1 MAEIKSVWQRIN
13 HEQEMYIGSNFLFDG
28 REGNVEF
35 FCKRDEDPFYYLS
48 KNPNERFLLGISVSK
63 ISYDNKS
70 IAITHTVFDT
80 DNNYRFIKEREPLK
94 VLERIMKHHP
104 HKNIY
109 EREMILLSNK
119 KLKDQ
124 LESKPKSDTKKEKR
138 IKV

>member
-80 DNNYRFIKEREPLK
+80 DNNHRFIKEREPLK
-94 VLERIMKHHP
+94 VLERM
-104 HKNIY
+104 
-109 EREMILLSNK
+109 
-119 KLKDQ
+119 
-124 LESKPKSDTKKEKR
+124 
-138 IKV
+138 